1 MILKIDFLEKAGL
14 SLTNILIRFFI
25 KDHEN
30 VDNPHVRENYG
41 KFASVIGIV
50 TNLLLFIIK
59 IIAGMLFNS
68 ISIVADAV
76 NNLSDSASSVV
87 TLVGFKIS
95 GKPADE
101 QHPYGHARMEYI
113 SGLIVSFII
122 IFLGLQLIV
131 SSVDKIKHPL
141 AADFSMLSVA
151 ILIIAILIKLW
162 QCTFYRNMGKKINS
176 MTLVATSVDSR
187 NDILSTSAVLAAAI
201 ITRLS
206 GFNLDGY
213 MGALVAI
220 LIIISGIKLVSDTIS
235 PLLGMAPTKEQ
246 VDRIYEKVLSYEN
259 IIGLHDLTVHS
270 YGAYK
275 CFASVHCEVSAEQD
289 IMISHD
295 IIDNIERDFLKDEG
309 IHMVIHLD
317 PIVTNDVKTNE
328 LKDLVKGIILKI
340 SPEISMH
347 DFRVVWGISHSN
359 LIFDIVA
366 PYNTRLNDEEL
377 KKHISDKIQDID
389 KTYRTII
396 TVDHNYVPDRN
407 NYIG

>member
-1 MILKIDFLEKAGL
+1 M
-14 SLTNILIRFFI
+14 TNILIRFFI
-25 KDHEN
+25 KDYEN
-30 VDNPHVRENYG
+30 IANPRVRENYG
-41 KFASVIGIV
+41 KFASVIGIAS
-50 TNLLLFIIK
+50 NLLLFIIK
-59 IIAGMLFNS
+59 ITAGMLFNS

-76 NNLSDSASSVV
+76 NNLSDSASSVI

-101 QHPYGHARMEYI
+101 KHPYGHARMEYI

-131 SSVDKIKHPL
+131 SSVDKIRDPQM
-141 AADFSMLSVA
+141 AEFSILSVA

-162 QCTFYRNMGKKINS
+162 QCIFYRNMGKKINS

-201 ITRLS
+201 ITRLT

-213 MGALVAI
+213 MGAIVAI

-246 VDRIYEKVLSYEN
+246 VDRIYKKVLSYDN

-289 IMISHD
+289 IMVSHD

-317 PIVTNDVKTNE
+317 PIVTNDAKTNE
-328 LKDLVKGIILKI
+328 LKDLVKGIISEI

-366 PYNTRLNDEEL
+366 PYNTRLKDEEL
-377 KKHISDKIQDID
+377 KKLISDKIQDID
-389 KTYRTII
+389 ETYRSII
-396 TVDHNYVPDRN
+396 TVDHNYVPESNDD
-407 NYIG
+407 IGLNS

>member
-1 MILKIDFLEKAGL
+1 M
-14 SLTNILIRFFI
+14 TNILIRLFI
-25 KDHEN
+25 KDYEN
-30 VDNPHVRENYG
+30 IDNPLVRENYG
-41 KFASVIGIV
+41 KFASVLGIA

-59 IIAGMLFNS
+59 IIAGLLFNS

-101 QHPYGHARMEYI
+101 KHPYGHARMEYI

-122 IFLGLQLIV
+122 IFLGLQLIMG
-131 SSVDKIKHPL
+131 SFEKIKAPQR
-141 AADFSMLSVA
+141 AEFNMLSVA

-162 QCTFYRNMGKKINS
+162 QCIFYRNMGKKINS

-187 NDILSTSAVLAAAI
+187 NDILATSAVLAAAI
-201 ITRLS
+201 ITRLT

-235 PLLGMAPTKEQ
+235 PLLGVAPTKEL
-246 VDRIYEKVLSYEN
+246 VDRIYEKILSYEN
-259 IIGLHDLTVHS
+259 IIGLHDLTIHS

-289 IMISHD
+289 IMVSHD

-309 IHMVIHLD
+309 IHLVIHLD
-317 PIVTNDVKTNE
+317 PIVTNDAKTNE
-328 LKDLVKGIILKI
+328 LKELVKEIILEI
-340 SPEISMH
+340 SPDISMH
-347 DFRVVWGISHSN
+347 DFRVVCGISHSN
-359 LIFDIVA
+359 LIFDIVT
-366 PYNTRLNDEEL
+366 PYNTRLNDEDL
-377 KKHISDKIQDID
+377 KKLISDKIQDID
-389 KTYRTII
+389 EKYRSII
-396 TVDHNYVPDRN
+396 TVDHNYVPDSNDDRGVN
-407 NYIG
+407 S